1 MATWPC
7 PGVPDRGALGASRD
21 IILSHWPD
29 PFAVASFSSPR
40 SSAVVAI
47 NAETAGALL
56 YQIGALLY
64 QIGSDTERNLGT
76 ARSGRPPWTCHAMEG
91 CRPILPL
98 PALFFFL
105 RSCAWGVLQ
114 NPGSWSPTFFQRP
127 SLPIGRDTRAPRFWS
142 EGPRM
147 GVPKE

>member
-1 MATWPC
+1 M
-7 PGVPDRGALGASRD
+7 GASRD

-91 CRPILPL
+91 CRCRPILP
-98 PALFFFL
+98 ASFFV
-105 RSCAWGVLQ
+105 RSCGWGVLQ
-114 NPGSWSPTFFQRP
+114 NLGSWSPTSVQRP
-127 SLPIGRDTRAPRFWS
+127 SPPLGATQGPPDSGVKVQGWAYPRNNWSDRD
-142 EGPRM
+142 GC
-147 GVPKE
+147 